1 MSARRPAAPAFR
13 GLFMYWRILPHLT
26 ACLAADH
33 IVLLDI
39 RQDRYFLV
47 PPSLAS
53 RVADWLRSGP
63 AGLPP
68 PAFVALMRDSGI
80 VREGDIPAAPP
91 RCEPVTIPVTLESSP
106 SPATIGPIDRI
117 GVARA
122 VITSRL
128 ALRHLPLA
136 TVLRRYQERPVA
148 PRRGGLDAPALAH
161 RFASARHFS
170 PLARQ
175 CLRDSLAL
183 GIWLKDKG
191 VAPTLVFGVAAPAFS
206 AHCWVQDG
214 TAILNDSFD
223 RVSRFTPILT
233 L

>member
-1 MSARRPAAPAFR
+1 MSARPAAPTFS
-13 GLFMYWRILPHLT
+13 GSGMYWRILPHLT

-33 IVLLDI
+33 VVLLDI

-47 PPSLAS
+47 PPALGSL
-53 RVADWLRSGP
+53 VADWLCSTAP
-63 AGLPP
+63 AAP
-68 PAFVALMRDSGI
+68 PAAFDALMRDSGI
-80 VREGDIPAAPP
+80 LQKGETCAPAPDTKS
-91 RCEPVTIPVTLESSP
+91 VTIPVTLESSSAP
-106 SPATIGPIDRI
+106 VRIGPIGRLGI
-117 GVARA
+117 AKAVVA
-122 VITSRL
+122 SRV

-136 TVLRRYQERPVA
+136 TVLRRYHERPVA
-148 PRRGGLDAPALAH
+148 SPAARPDASALAH

-183 GIWLKDKG
+183 GTWLKDQG
-191 VAPTLVFGVAAPAFS
+191 VAPTVVFGVAAPAFS

-214 TAILNDSFD
+214 AAILNDSFD
-223 RVSRFTPILT
+223 RVSRFTPILA

>member
-1 MSARRPAAPAFR
+1 
-13 GLFMYWRILPHLT
+13 MYWRILPHLT
-26 ACLAADH
+26 ACVAADH
-33 IVLLDI
+33 VVLLDI

-47 PPSLAS
+47 PAALGS
-53 RVADWLRSGP
+53 RIADWLGSTAP
-63 AGLPP
+63 EAPP
-68 PAFVALMRDSGI
+68 PAFDALMRNSGI
-80 VREGDIPAAPP
+80 LREGDACAPAPHA
-91 RCEPVTIPVTLESSP
+91 EPVAIPVTLESS
-106 SPATIGPIDRI
+106 SAPASIGPIDRLQI
-117 GVARA
+117 ARA
-122 VITSRL
+122 VLASRV

-136 TVLRRYQERPVA
+136 TVLRRYRERPVA
-148 PRRGGLDAPALAH
+148 RQSMVPDPLALAR
-161 RFASARHFS
+161 RFASACHFS

-183 GIWLKDKG
+183 GTWLKDQG

-214 TAILNDSFD
+214 AAILNDSFD

>member
-1 MSARRPAAPAFR
+1 
-13 GLFMYWRILPHLT
+13 MYWRILSHLT

-47 PPSLAS
+47 PGALTS
-53 RVADWLRSGP
+53 RVADWLCSTKP
-63 AGLPP
+63 AAPP
-68 PAFVALMRDSGI
+68 PAFIALMRDSGI
-80 VREGDIPAAPP
+80 LREGEACAPAP
-91 RCEPVTIPVTLESSP
+91 RVEPVTIPVTLESS
-106 SPATIGPIDRI
+106 SAPASIGPIDRLGI
-117 GVARA
+117 AKA
-122 VITSRL
+122 VVVSRI

-136 TVLRRYQERPVA
+136 TVLRRYRERPVA
-148 PRRGGLDAPALAH
+148 RRRVGLDATALAH
-161 RFASARHFS
+161 RFASARQFS

-183 GIWLKDKG
+183 GTWLKDQG
-191 VAPTLVFGVAAPAFS
+191 VAPMLVFGVAAPAFT

-214 TAILNDSFD
+214 AAILNDSFD
-223 RVSRFTPILT
+223 RVSRFTPILA